1 MERYER
7 VAIERLLGRDEE
19 LTRLWEQHQD
29 FERRIEQLESRPYL
43 TQAESLER
51 TQLKKR
57 KLMGKDRIA
66 AILSAQ
72 GSPLA

>member
-7 VAIERLLGRDEE
+7 VLIEHLLGRDEE
-19 LTRLWEQHQD
+19 LTRLWEEHLD
-29 FERRIEQLESRPYL
+29 FERRIEQLESRPFL
-43 TQAESLER
+43 TQAETLER

-66 AILSAQ
+66 AILSTH